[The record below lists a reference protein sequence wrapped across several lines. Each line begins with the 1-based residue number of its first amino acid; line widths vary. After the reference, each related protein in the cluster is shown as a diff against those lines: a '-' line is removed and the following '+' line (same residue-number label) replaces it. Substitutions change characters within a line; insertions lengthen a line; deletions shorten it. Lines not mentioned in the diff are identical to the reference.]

1 MLLIS
6 FFKTIFKKSKIL
18 FLGIIIYILGITYT
32 GIAIN
37 QISPFYVWGMY
48 ATPTKSKDEYS
59 FTQITYNNEIIDNF
73 PVYMDFKK
81 GFYNYPL
88 YTYLSY
94 EKFSNHESFNKN
106 ALNKLGKYPN
116 LYERIIS
123 NEKDWERYFIYYKD
137 FLEVRLKNKANSIL
151 IEEIK
156 INYQENGKSIKK
168 GKRTLY
174 EYSK

>member
-73 PVYMDFKK
+73 PVYMDFRSEEHTSELQSRGHLVCRLLLEKK
-81 GFYNYPL
+81 
-88 YTYLSY
+88 
-94 EKFSNHESFNKN
+94 
-106 ALNKLGKYPN
+106 KY
-116 LYERIIS
+116 R
-123 NEKDWERYFIYYKD
+123 
-137 FLEVRLKNKANSIL
+137 
-151 IEEIK
+151 
-156 INYQENGKSIKK
+156 
-168 GKRTLY
+168 
-174 EYSK
+174 